1 MTVPATPA
9 LRALITSKLAECGQP
24 PVGDHDSLF
33 TSGRL
38 DSMAAVE
45 VMMMLEGTF
54 GLDLSDADFDIAK
67 LDTLADLEAL
77 VAGLKQDA

>member
-1 MTVPATPA
+1 MPVNPT
-9 LRALITSKLAECGQP
+9 LRDLINGKLAERGQP
-24 PVGDHDSLF
+24 AAGDHDSLF

-45 VMMMLEGTF
+45 VMMMLESTF

-67 LDTLADLEAL
+67 LDTLADIEAML
-77 VAGLKQDA
+77 AGASQ